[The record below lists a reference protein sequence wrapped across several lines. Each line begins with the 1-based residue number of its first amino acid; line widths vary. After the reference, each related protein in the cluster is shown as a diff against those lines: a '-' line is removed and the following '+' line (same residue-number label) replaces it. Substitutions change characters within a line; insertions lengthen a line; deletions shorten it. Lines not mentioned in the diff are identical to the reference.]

1 MVILGPLVV
10 IVAALYTYYLAAN
23 TPNEIVTDPQLVKKI
38 MAERAQG
45 KKSMDAK
52 DAPADM
58 ARNHAT
64 TGPVPLGQTGE
75 AK

>member
-10 IVAALYTYYLAAN
+10 IVAALYTYYLATS
-23 TPNEIVTDPQLVKKI
+23 TPNEIVTDPQLVQKI
-38 MAERAQG
+38 MVEKAKG
-45 KKSMDAK
+45 KNALDAK
-52 DAPADM
+52 DAPAGV

-64 TGPVPLGQTGE
+64 TGPVPLSQGGD